1 VREDRPNRQGVM
13 WGWRSPRME
22 VAAVI
27 QCKIGDGGGAPVTGA
42 GQTAHGRMGGLSGA
56 PKRRELT

>member
-1 VREDRPNRQGVM
+1 
-13 WGWRSPRME
+13 ME

-27 QCKIGDGGGAPVTGA
+27 QCKISDGGGAPVTGA
-42 GQTAHGRMGGLSGA
+42 GQTAHGQMGGLSGA